1 MPSLNRVRELWDTGK
16 PAVNGWLSL
25 GSPLA
30 AELYAQQGFDSVT
43 VDLQHG
49 MFGIGE
55 MVGAL
60 QAIRA
65 AGPVPLV
72 RVPSLE
78 AGIIAKALDAGALG
92 IICPLVD
99 TAEEAAQLVRWCRYP
114 PKGERSYGPTRASAI
129 YPNYFAAAN
138 SEVLVFAMIETR
150 AGMEN
155 LEAIAATPGLDA
167 LYIGPSDLSL
177 GLEQGRL
184 PPGFDRQ
191 EPEMIAA
198 IRKIIAAAHAA
209 GIKCGLHNGSSD
221 YAARAVEWG
230 ANLVTLLNDAR
241 ILTAGAADAVKRFR
255 SLVKS

>member
-1 MPSLNRVRELWDTGK
+1 MPRLNRIRDLWDAGK
-16 PAVNGWLSL
+16 PVVNGWLSL
-25 GSPLA
+25 GSPLV

-43 VDLQHG
+43 VDMQHG
-49 MFGIGE
+49 MFGISE
-55 MVGAL
+55 TVSAL

-65 AGPVPLV
+65 AGPAPVV

-78 AGIIAKALDAGALG
+78 PGIIAKALDAGALG
-92 IICPLVD
+92 LICPLID
-99 TAEEAAQLVRWCRYP
+99 TAEQAAQLVRWCRYP
-114 PKGERSYGPTRASAI
+114 PAGERSYGPTRASVI
-129 YPNYFAAAN
+129 YPDYFKVAN
-138 SEVLVFAMIETR
+138 TEVLVFAMIETR

-155 LEAIAATPGLDA
+155 LAAIAATPGLDA

-198 IRKIIAAAHAA
+198 IRRIIDAAHAA

-230 ANLVTLLNDAR
+230 ADFVTLLNDAR

-255 SLVKS
+255 SLAKP